1 MQAPTQTPPDI
12 LRTFR
17 PGLVMGGIVAGLLGL
32 VLVVGLVLSLN
43 RKFGRK
49 KAAKGPEIGEDGG
62 ESARISLST
71 CTYIADDREDVD
83 TLYSPTETSP
93 ALRPLREKLSKAE
106 LELTE
111 KEAKLAVEQSNF
123 PPPFPT
129 YKEMS
134 V

>member
-32 VLVVGLVLSLN
+32 VLVAGLVLSLN

-49 KAAKGPEIGEDGG
+49 KAAKGPEI
-62 ESARISLST
+62 
-71 CTYIADDREDVD
+71 D

-111 KEAKLAVEQSNF
+111 KEAELAVEQSNL

-129 YKEMS
+129 YKERS

>member
-1 MQAPTQTPPDI
+1 MRA
-12 LRTFR
+12 FR
-17 PGLVMGGIVAGLLGL
+17 AGPVMGGIVAGLLGL
-32 VLVVGLVLSLN
+32 VLVVGLALSLN

-49 KAAKGPEIGEDGG
+49 KAANDPETGEDRG

-71 CTYIADDREDVD
+71 CTYIVDDRGDAD

-111 KEAKLAVEQSNF
+111 KEAELAVERSNL